1 MEEAGA
7 SFARDD
13 LVAPCPKGVMQIRQP
28 IGAGGGGEAQ
38 HVFGNVL
45 AEVDFAEPG
54 VVAIPGTG
62 ANCAFLGFVSHRD
75 KSLAQYIKVG

>member
-54 VVAIPGTG
+54 VVANTG
-62 ANCAFLGFVSHRD
+62 EFPAAIGEDRVSQTSSLFL
-75 KSLAQYIKVG
+75 